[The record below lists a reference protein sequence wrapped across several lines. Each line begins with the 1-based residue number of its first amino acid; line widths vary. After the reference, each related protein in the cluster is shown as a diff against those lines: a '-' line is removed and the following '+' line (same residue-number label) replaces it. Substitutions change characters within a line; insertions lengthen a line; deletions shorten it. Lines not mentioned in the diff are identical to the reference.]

1 MRLKQH
7 FPTSPRYAMSMKRIV
22 LFLCLGLVPL
32 EAQKLDPIQWALGPF
47 AAAKAGE
54 EVKIPVRAKMPEK
67 WHLYSLSTPPPP
79 KPTKIGAPGEN
90 AGFSVVSVAQPEPHR
105 QVDVNFQAETE
116 TFEGAVEFT
125 LTGKALRDLSA
136 NDAALAVEVRYQAC
150 DDKQCLPPRKKQVS
164 FDAGFEFSAA
174 ATAASRPVTAVAD
187 QQPTKETRPGK
198 ESSPAEQ
205 SLGQFLLLAFGFGLA
220 SIFTPC
226 VFPMIPITMS
236 FFLTKQ
242 GASRGRIIGEAG
254 LFCLG
259 IVVLFSLI
267 GFAMT
272 ALLGASGV
280 VSIGSNI
287 YVNSFIGLI
296 FFALGLSLLGAF
308 EITLPSS
315 LLTKLNS
322 ASEGGGV
329 VGTLLMGLTFSLTS
343 FACVGPFMGTL
354 LAASVS
360 GDKLQPV
367 LGMMAFSSGLA
378 LPFFFLA
385 IFPGF
390 LQSMPR
396 AGNWMV
402 RIKVVMGFVILAAM
416 LKYLSNVDAVLQ
428 LGILTRDRFLALWMV
443 LFALPGLYLLGKLP
457 MEGIKV
463 GEALGVGRALAG
475 ALFLAF
481 ALSLIPGMF
490 GANLGELE
498 AFIPFAKEGT
508 AAFGGGGGEK
518 KLAWA
523 KDDLNAALLRAKAEN
538 KRVLVA
544 FTGIA
549 CTNCH
554 WMKANMFTKPEVA
567 AAMNQFILVELY
579 TDVLDDKTSE
589 GNQKLQ
595 EKLFETV
602 AIPYYAVFDGEQ
614 KVVSGFP
621 GLTKDTKTWL
631 DFLNTALTKSVV

>member
-1 MRLKQH
+1 
-7 FPTSPRYAMSMKRIV
+7 MKKMKHSALLLLLAV
-22 LFLCLGLVPL
+22 LPL
-32 EAQKLDPIQWALGPF
+32 EAQKLDPIQWALGAFP
-47 AAAKAGE
+47 AAKAGE
-54 EVKIPVRAKMPEK
+54 EVKIPVRAKMGEK
-67 WHLYSLSTPPPP
+67 WHLYSLTTPPPP
-79 KPTKIGAPGEN
+79 KPTRIGAPAEG
-90 AGFSVVSVAQPEPHR
+90 AAFTVVKVEQPAPHK
-105 QVDVNFQAETE
+105 QLDVNFQSETE
-116 TFEGAVEFT
+116 TFDGAVEFT
-125 LTGKALRDLSA
+125 LTAKALRDIAA
-136 NDAALAVEVRYQAC
+136 NDAGLQVEVRYQAC
-150 DDKQCLPPRKKQVS
+150 DDKQCLPPRKKAVAY
-164 FDAGFEFSAA
+164 DAGFEFA
-174 ATAASRPVTAVAD
+174 ATPQKASEATKAAEKPKAA
-187 QQPTKETRPGK
+187 PEP
-198 ESSPAEQ
+198 
-205 SLGQFLLLAFGFGLA
+205 LGQFLLLAFGFGLA

-242 GASRGRIIGEAG
+242 GASRGRIIGEAAV
-254 LFCLG
+254 FCLG

-280 VSIGSNI
+280 VSIGSNV
-287 YVNSFIGLI
+287 YVNSFIAAI
-296 FFALGLSLLGAF
+296 FLALGLSLLGAF
-308 EITLPSS
+308 EITLPSG

-322 ASEGGGV
+322 ASEGGGI

-385 IFPGF
+385 LFPGM

-396 AGNWMV
+396 AGNWMLRV
-402 RIKVVMGFVILAAM
+402 KIVMGFIILAAM

-428 LGILTRDRFLALWMV
+428 LGLLPRERFLALWVV

-463 GEALGVGRALAG
+463 GETLGVGRALVG
-475 ALFLAF
+475 TLFLAF
-481 ALSLIPGMF
+481 ALSLVPGMF

-508 AAFGGGGGEK
+508 ASLGGGSEK
-518 KLAWA
+518 KLAWV
-523 KDDLNAALLRAKAEN
+523 KDDLAGALVRAKAEN

-567 AAMNQFILVELY
+567 AAMNEFILVELY

-589 GNQKLQ
+589 ANQQLQ
-595 EKLFETV
+595 EKLFATV
-602 AIPYYAVFDGEQ
+602 AIPYYAVFDAEE

-621 GLTKDTKTWL
+621 GLTKDAKTWV
-631 DFLNTALTKSVV
+631 DFLHTALTKSIA

>member
-1 MRLKQH
+1 MRPKPH
-7 FPTSPRYAMSMKRIV
+7 FPATPRYAISMNRIA
-22 LFLCLGLVPL
+22 LFLFLGLLPL
-32 EAQKLDPIQWALGPF
+32 EAQKLDPIQWALGPI
-47 AAAKAGE
+47 AATKAGE

-79 KPTKIGAPGEN
+79 KPTKILAPGEN
-90 AGFSVVSVAQPEPHR
+90 PAFSVVSVAQPEPHR
-105 QVDVNFQAETE
+105 QLDVNFQSETE
-116 TFEGAVEFT
+116 TFDGAVEFT
-125 LTGKALRDLSA
+125 LTAKALRDLSA

-164 FDAGFEFSAA
+164 FDAGFAFSAVPA
-174 ATAASRPVTAVAD
+174 AASQIVKGAGPAKAAG
-187 QQPTKETRPGK
+187 PGK
-198 ESSPAEQ
+198 ESSAAGQ

-259 IVVLFSLI
+259 IVVLFSVI

-280 VSIGSNI
+280 VSIGSNV

-308 EITLPSS
+308 EITLPSG

-390 LQSMPR
+390 LNSMPR
-396 AGNWMV
+396 AGNWMI

-428 LGILTRDRFLALWMV
+428 LGILTRDRFLALWVV

-508 AAFGGGGGEK
+508 ASFGAGGGEK

-523 KDDLNAALLRAKAEN
+523 KDDLNGALLRAKAEN

-602 AIPYYAVFDGEQ
+602 AIPYYAVFDGDQ

-621 GLTKDTKTWL
+621 GLTKDAKTWL

>member
-1 MRLKQH
+1 
-7 FPTSPRYAMSMKRIV
+7 MKKMKHSALLLLLAV
-22 LFLCLGLVPL
+22 LPL
-32 EAQKLDPIQWALGPF
+32 EAQKLDPIQWALGAFP
-47 AAAKAGE
+47 AAKAGE
-54 EVKIPVRAKMPEK
+54 EVKIPVRAKMGEK
-67 WHLYSLSTPPPP
+67 WHLYSLTTPPPP
-79 KPTKIGAPGEN
+79 KPTRIGAPAEG
-90 AGFSVVSVAQPEPHR
+90 AAFTVVKVEQPAPHK
-105 QVDVNFQAETE
+105 QLDVNFQSETE
-116 TFEGAVEFT
+116 TFDGAVEFT
-125 LTGKALRDLSA
+125 LTAKALRDIAA
-136 NDAALAVEVRYQAC
+136 NDAGLQVEVRYQAC
-150 DDKQCLPPRKKQVS
+150 DDKQCLPPRKKAVAY
-164 FDAGFEFSAA
+164 DAGFEFA
-174 ATAASRPVTAVAD
+174 ATPQKASEATKAAEKPKAA
-187 QQPTKETRPGK
+187 PEP
-198 ESSPAEQ
+198 
-205 SLGQFLLLAFGFGLA
+205 LGQFLLLAFGFGLA

-242 GASRGRIIGEAG
+242 GASRGRIIGEAAV
-254 LFCLG
+254 FCLG

-280 VSIGSNI
+280 VSIGSNV
-287 YVNSFIGLI
+287 YVNSFIAAI
-296 FFALGLSLLGAF
+296 FLALGLSLLGAF
-308 EITLPSS
+308 EITLPSG

-322 ASEGGGV
+322 ASEGGGI

-385 IFPGF
+385 IFPGM

-396 AGNWMV
+396 AGNWMLRV
-402 RIKVVMGFVILAAM
+402 KIVMGFIILAAM

-428 LGILTRDRFLALWMV
+428 LGWLPRERFLALWVV

-463 GEALGVGRALAG
+463 GETLGVGRALVG
-475 ALFLAF
+475 TLFLAF
-481 ALSLIPGMF
+481 ALSLVPGMF

-508 AAFGGGGGEK
+508 ASLGGGGGEK
-518 KLAWA
+518 KLAWV
-523 KDDLNAALLRAKAEN
+523 KDDLAGALVRAKAEN

-567 AAMNQFILVELY
+567 AAMNEFILVELY

-589 GNQKLQ
+589 ANQQLQ
-595 EKLFETV
+595 EKLFATV
-602 AIPYYAVFDGEQ
+602 AIPYYAVFDAEQ

-621 GLTKDTKTWL
+621 GLTKDAKTWV
-631 DFLNTALTKSVV
+631 DFLHTALTKSIA